1 MSQKIIGLVT
11 EISDPV
17 IMSRK
22 EVKSR
27 DIKKIT
33 LTIITTDGQKLYVD
47 LINEKIKFLTSENI
61 KIHTAVSIEYLF
73 KGTNKENVKYNNIFV
88 NSITNLKL

>member
-1 MSQKIIGLVT
+1 MTQKIIGLVT

-47 LINEKIKFLTSENI
+47 LINEKIK
-61 KIHTAVSIEYLF
+61 Y
-73 KGTNKENVKYNNIFV
+73 
-88 NSITNLKL
+88 

>member
-1 MSQKIIGLVT
+1 MPQRINGLVT

-61 KIHTAVSIEYLF
+61 KTHTAVSIEYLF